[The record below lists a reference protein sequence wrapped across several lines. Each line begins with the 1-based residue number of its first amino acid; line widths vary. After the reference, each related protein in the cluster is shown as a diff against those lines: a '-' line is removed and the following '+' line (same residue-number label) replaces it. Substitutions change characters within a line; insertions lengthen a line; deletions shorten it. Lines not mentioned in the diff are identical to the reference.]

1 MQTFL
6 NWWFRKSPFRQT
18 HWTKYTKHKDLNY
31 HQEKGYISIVSIWR
45 SVFMQLINRSVI
57 LFLKPW
63 KNKIISSTSTSRLS
77 AASLHFSARQR
88 KSEKGERLPKARGG
102 GDGEAS
108 EAKNRERLD
117 FSWSPPTTLSS
128 LLFRVGAQFS
138 YDSLRSFNDWI
149 KIREYLIR
157 S

>member
-1 MQTFL
+1 
-6 NWWFRKSPFRQT
+6 
-18 HWTKYTKHKDLNY
+18 
-31 HQEKGYISIVSIWR
+31 
-45 SVFMQLINRSVI
+45 MQLINRSVI

-117 FSWSPPTTLSS
+117 FLGPHPLPCEVSCFVLVPSFLTIPS
-128 LLFRVGAQFS
+128 A
-138 YDSLRSFNDWI
+138 RSTI
-149 KIREYLIR
+149 E
-157 S
+157 

>member
-6 NWWFRKSPFRQT
+6 NWWFRKFPFRQT

-88 KSEKGERLPKARGG
+88 KSEKGERLPKSRGG

>member
-1 MQTFL
+1 
-6 NWWFRKSPFRQT
+6 
-18 HWTKYTKHKDLNY
+18 
-31 HQEKGYISIVSIWR
+31 
-45 SVFMQLINRSVI
+45 MQLINRSVI

-108 EAKNRERLD
+108 EAKNRAPRFFLVPTHYPVKSLVSCWCPVFLRFPPLVQRLNKN
-117 FSWSPPTTLSS
+117 T
-128 LLFRVGAQFS
+128 
-138 YDSLRSFNDWI
+138 
-149 KIREYLIR
+149 KIPDKVLEL
-157 S
+157 